1 MVTTTPGRT
10 ATATGTAGIR
20 LVPRPISEP
29 PFDDELPLS
38 ARPDLTSAPAEHV
51 QGALALAFRVGRGV
65 PAIPE
70 PPAQLRLLPE
80 PTPDGT
86 ESGGEG
92 GAQSARHTAV
102 ARAVDAFCARQ
113 ATPRA
118 DLPDPRRWC
127 ARLTQALVEVLAG
140 VRPLTQLSPWVTE
153 GVYADLTPRVRAT
166 SRRQGR
172 DRGASATQARAQL
185 RTIRL
190 CEPADGV
197 AEASAV
203 VQYGARCR
211 AVALRLEGLDGKW
224 RCTELQFI

>member
-1 MVTTTPGRT
+1 MVTTAPGR
-10 ATATGTAGIR
+10 TATGTAGIR

-38 ARPDLTSAPAEHV
+38 ARPDLSGAPAEHV
-51 QGALALAFRVGRGV
+51 QGALALAFRIGRGV

-80 PTPDGT
+80 PPPDGAD
-86 ESGGEG
+86 G
-92 GAQSARHTAV
+92 GAEGTRHTAI

-153 GVYADLTPRVRAT
+153 GVYADLTPRVRAL
-166 SRRQGR
+166 SRRRGR
-172 DRGASATQARAQL
+172 EHGASAAPARAHL
-185 RTIRL
+185 RTIRV

-203 VQYGARCR
+203 VQYGERCR

>member
-1 MVTTTPGRT
+1 M
-10 ATATGTAGIR
+10 
-20 LVPRPISEP
+20 PRPISEP

-38 ARPDLTSAPAEHV
+38 ARPDLSGAPAEHV
-51 QGALALAFRVGRGV
+51 QGALALAFRIGRGV
-65 PAIPE
+65 PAVPE

-80 PTPDGT
+80 PSTDGP
-86 ESGGEG
+86 EG
-92 GAQSARHTAV
+92 GVESARRAAV

-153 GVYADLTPRVRAT
+153 DVYADLTPRVRAT

-172 DRGASATQARAQL
+172 DRGAPAAPARAHL
-185 RTIRL
+185 RTIRV

-203 VQYGARCR
+203 VQYGARYR